1 MTDSNAIH
9 STITKQPKPT
19 TFSDVEPKAA
29 SKDEVVNY
37 FEVDNMELLKM
48 KTNMTIALCNLE
60 LNLMAAV
67 AKRHYMPANEED
79 TTLDIDATEVS
90 LYLGL
95 DLGSRHIGLS
105 TSMREAL
112 DNIKLLDARV
122 YDAFVY
128 AYHGSLKAN

>member
-19 TFSDVEPKAA
+19 TFSDVEPKAS
-29 SKDEVVNY
+29 SKDG
-37 FEVDNMELLKM
+37 VDRLGKNTM

-67 AKRHYMPANEED
+67 AKRRYTSANEEGA
-79 TTLDIDATEVS
+79 TLDIDATEVS

-105 TSMREAL
+105 TTMREAL
-112 DNIKLLDARV
+112 DNIKLLDASV